1 MITIVTPTYNR
12 GYILDKAF
20 QSLCTQT
27 SFAFEWIIVD
37 DGSADNTEEI
47 VKGWLAEE
55 LPFSLRYYK
64 QENGG
69 KHRAVNR
76 GVMMAEYD
84 YLLVLDSDDY
94 LEPDAVEVI
103 HKWIATIDG
112 KEGFAGVSGLRGW
125 MKREGA
131 IGSFLKKDYIDALN
145 SERVK
150 YGLEG
155 DKAEVYKTEMLK
167 KYPFPEFEGENF
179 LRESASWDA
188 ISEAGYKVRWFN
200 KIIYRCEYLE
210 DGLTHGT
217 DVGVYVKNF
226 QGFTYWTKL
235 QIRVIPR
242 PYRWLKIGYFSI
254 VTKEKGLSGKDAR
267 ALLDVSSGKFLMGK
281 VLYFMN
287 CILKKIRRRTKL

>member
-1 MITIVTPTYNR
+1 MITILTPTYNR
-12 GYILDKAF
+12 AYILPEAF
-20 QSLCTQT
+20 QSLRTQT
-27 SFAFEWIIVD
+27 NFDFEWIIVD
-37 DGSADNTEEI
+37 DGSVDNTEEI
-47 VKGWLAEE
+47 VKEWLTEE

-76 GVMMAEYD
+76 GVLLAEYE

-94 LEPDAVEVI
+94 LEPDAVELI
-103 HKWIATIDG
+103 HQWLSTIDG

-125 MKREGA
+125 KTREGA
-131 IGSFLKKDYIDALN
+131 IGSFLSKDYIDAFN

-150 YGLEG
+150 YNLEG
-155 DKAEVYKTEMLK
+155 EKAEVYKTELLR

-200 KIIYRCEYLE
+200 RIIYRCEYLE

-217 DVGVYVKNF
+217 DIAVYIKNF
-226 QGFTYWTKL
+226 QGFTYWIKL
-235 QIRVIPR
+235 QSRLVPR
-242 PYRWLKIGYFSI
+242 PYRWMKIGFFAH
-254 VTKEKGLSGKDAR
+254 VAKEKGLSGKEAR
-267 ALLDVSSGKFLMGK
+267 VLMEVSSAKFVMGKFLY
-281 VLYFMN
+281 LLN
-287 CILKKIRRRTKL
+287 QCLKTMKK